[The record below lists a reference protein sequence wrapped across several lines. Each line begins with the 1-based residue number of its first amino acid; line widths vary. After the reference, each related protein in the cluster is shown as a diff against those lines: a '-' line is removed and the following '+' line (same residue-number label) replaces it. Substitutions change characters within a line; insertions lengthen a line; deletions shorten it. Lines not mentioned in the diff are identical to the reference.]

1 VHKKTNCRLESNKT
15 NYLHPEG
22 YFFFAEI
29 CTDADRRDVVEK
41 PAENDNN
48 NY

>member
-1 VHKKTNCRLESNKT
+1 VHRKTNCRLESNKI

-22 YFFFAEI
+22 HFYFALKE
-29 CTDADRRDVVEK
+29 TDADRRDVVEK

-48 NY
+48 SY